1 MKQPHAREHHRLPLS
16 QSELQLLRDA
26 HLDFVMR
33 QLINSHCSLFPFPLQ
48 EVTEAE
54 QSTADRQAC
63 LPSSLRGSAL
73 PVRTNHR
80 RTGRGAAATPAIPL
94 ANPGSVEY
102 GRSLKAERAVLDSA
116 GKLPLFFPRG
126 RDFSAGASRGRHR
139 MGIQ

>member
-1 MKQPHAREHHRLPLS
+1 MKQPHAGERHRLPLS

-63 LPSSLRGSAL
+63 LPSSPRGSHCPFARIIAAL
-73 PVRTNHR
+73 
-80 RTGRGAAATPAIPL
+80 
-94 ANPGSVEY
+94 
-102 GRSLKAERAVLDSA
+102 A
-116 GKLPLFFPRG
+116 GELPQLPLFPPPIPAPWNM
-126 RDFSAGASRGRHR
+126 AGA
-139 MGIQ
+139 